1 MSEMSDHF
9 SSRAQL
15 LTRGAGVHVAR
26 GFAGRDVT
34 KVGGGGLASADGGRE
49 VGRHAYR
56 TAVPH
61 STAVRLSQFW
71 ILMEDEFGPTYAVSL
86 ARDLALDALGGR
98 TAQEALDAGLPPRD
112 VWLGA
117 VRRAGRRPR
126 APPRQGRAPAQNR

>member
-1 MSEMSDHF
+1 M
-9 SSRAQL
+9 A
-15 LTRGAGVHVAR
+15 AAR
-26 GFAGRDVT
+26 WGW
-34 KVGGGGLASADGGRE
+34 
-49 VGRHAYR
+49 HAYR

-112 VWLGA
+112 VWLA
-117 VRRAGRRPR
+117 LCDAQDVPEARRHGKDKHQRKT
-126 APPRQGRAPAQNR
+126 G

>member
-1 MSEMSDHF
+1 MSENF
-9 SSRAQL
+9 SSRAEL
-15 LTRGAGVHVAR
+15 LAHTAAHTVAR
-26 GFAGRDVT
+26 TVACTVATARW
-34 KVGGGGLASADGGRE
+34 GG
-49 VGRHAYR
+49 HAHR

-112 VWLGA
+112 VWLA
-117 VRRAGRRPR
+117 LCDAQEVPEARRHGKDKHQRKT
-126 APPRQGRAPAQNR
+126 G

>member
-1 MSEMSDHF
+1 MLAST
-9 SSRAQL
+9 L
-15 LTRGAGVHVAR
+15 AR
-26 GFAGRDVT
+26 EVCRAGRDE
-34 KVGGGGLASADGGRE
+34 GLAGEIWRRPLATARWGG
-49 VGRHAYR
+49 HAYR

-112 VWLGA
+112 VWLA
-117 VRRAGRRPR
+117 LCDAQEVPEARRHGKDKHQRKT
-126 APPRQGRAPAQNR
+126 G